1 MKILSHLAVDE
12 QFLGTKLR
20 LLQRKFV
27 LKGKLASY
35 SCFHKWKPSNHEEL
49 LAFLGL
55 LTISMGLIRIFPTG
69 GIGGSSPPYQPQI
82 RLSSQKSAPSP
93 PPGRILPPVGTP
105 QKNSIP
111 APTK

>member
-12 QFLGTKLR
+12 KFLGTKLLR
-20 LLQRKFV
+20 LLQRKLV
-27 LKGKLASY
+27 LKGKVASY

-69 GIGGSSPPYQPQI
+69 RMGGSPPLPATNSPQQPKI
-82 RLSSQKSAPSP
+82 RSFPSTWKNP
-93 PPGRILPPVGTP
+93 PPSRHPP
-105 QKNSIP
+105 KKFNSRP
-111 APTK
+111 H